1 MLAQKLP
8 MCCITVGTAMM
19 MLMLMLMLYFRI
31 SHAPP
36 SHKEHHPHV
45 PVFDSCTDYVP
56 ALANNGTEQFA
67 T

>member
-19 MLMLMLMLYFRI
+19 MLVLQFRI
-31 SHAPP
+31 SHAPTT
-36 SHKEHHPHV
+36 HKEHHPLV

-56 ALANNGTEQFA
+56 ALANNGTVQF
-67 T
+67 TT